1 MVSLIRSN
9 GHFLECSM
17 EDVVVKKGVRVTGLH
32 VPDVGSNLAVAFQ
45 LWSWIFL
52 EGSRSSKSLTNGTKK
67 ESKTS
72 LVRDLKDKYHHGTFV
87 ARIM

>member
-32 VPDVGSNLAVAFQ
+32 VPDVGSNLAVAIFGAGF
-45 LWSWIFL
+45 SWKDQKP
-52 EGSRSSKSLTNGTKK
+52 RNG
-67 ESKTS
+67 
-72 LVRDLKDKYHHGTFV
+72 
-87 ARIM
+87 